1 MMSSR
6 EEHKGAGKPSADA
19 RISHH
24 GHLPNYSARAWWGR
38 VVTNINIYFIIFSN
52 SYRKGAILFICN
64 RSGKT

>member
-38 VVTNINIYFIIFSN
+38 VVTFNHIFAHIDIELREYGSYFSN
-52 SYRKGAILFICN
+52 R
-64 RSGKT
+64 

>member
-38 VVTNINIYFIIFSN
+38 VVTGDFSKIKRTN
-52 SYRKGAILFICN
+52 QSIPISWLLPVW
-64 RSGKT
+64 

>member
-38 VVTNINIYFIIFSN
+38 VVTISDNTTIYF
-52 SYRKGAILFICN
+52 
-64 RSGKT
+64 